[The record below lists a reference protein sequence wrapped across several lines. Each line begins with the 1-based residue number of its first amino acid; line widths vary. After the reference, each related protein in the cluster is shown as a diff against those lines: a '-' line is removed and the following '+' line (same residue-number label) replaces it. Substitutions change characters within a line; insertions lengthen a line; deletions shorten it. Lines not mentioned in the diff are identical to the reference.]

1 MGIFDRQRRWSVCEE
16 RRQLMKKDSPLEI
29 ILLSVWNGCKKGIRT
44 LIQDKLREK
53 LERIK
58 KDENK

>member
-1 MGIFDRQRRWSVCEE
+1 
-16 RRQLMKKDSPLEI
+16 MKKDSPLEI
-29 ILLSVWNGCKKGIRT
+29 ILLSVWNGCKKGIRI